1 MKKKVKILTTIFV
14 VFWLFYV
21 VPQTILPS
29 IAVLMLFFYI
39 FGKELILKF
48 LEKSFFVVFIV
59 PLTFLKTDFLRDSLW
74 RESVVFLLLSFV
86 LFYTAFE
93 YKPKRFK
100 KPKIVVAGIL
110 FFIYLLTIISF
121 NGKIMFSG
129 DEPHYLV
136 ISNSILY
143 DFDINVSNNYTR
155 NRIENFWK
163 SKRRLPYHGYYGIK
177 GKKYIYSFHFPGL
190 SILTLPFFAF
200 AEIVKQKTFYFFI
213 IRIGVVFWALL
224 SALQFFELLKNL
236 KLNENE
242 AVLLTIL
249 TFSLSPY
256 LFFGTHLFPT
266 IFIVFFLLYAVNNLF
281 FERKNYLKASIALSI
296 MVWLG
301 LKATII
307 IGGLGIALLLI
318 EKKELFK
325 IKKILSFLP
334 LLFSYGL
341 LFYWVYSAY
350 GTFSLFSIYNGVL
363 TPEKKK
369 YLYELILYKIPFTVR
384 FDSFLNYFFDQ
395 RDGLLFYFPVF
406 FFIFPALSSYIK
418 KRFRIEKLGYIF
430 IPLFL
435 YIFNYAFNTHRGGYC
450 PPARPLGP
458 FVWFFAILL
467 YVYLRST
474 NFEREKRIIFSLLAS
489 ITLFVSTILILK
501 PLFIYNTT
509 THEVTTRASQLTN
522 YLTNSIIE
530 LPKYLPSFLKI
541 HNWDHKA
548 NYFWVLFA
556 LILMVGSV
564 LNIKRKT
571 TKLFERIIVG
581 FIISV
586 FGIYIV
592 FPYFSPKK
600 FGRINVKNS
609 ITLLR
614 TFRNMRL
621 EDEKIVVFGEGNRFF
636 PLFQREKYLHLE
648 IKCASEQYVKV
659 FYDLKLIKG
668 FKCLVGE
675 RKKVKLKAK
684 KYNRIL
690 RFIPVFIENRVL
702 EAPETVDFSYILTFS
717 K

>member
-1 MKKKVKILTTIFV
+1 MKERIKILITFLV
-14 VFWLFYV
+14 VLWLFYV
-21 VPQTILPS
+21 VPQAIFPS
-29 IAVLMLFFYI
+29 ITVLALFFFI
-39 FGKELILKF
+39 FGKELLLKF
-48 LEKSFFVVFIV
+48 FEKSFSIVFIV
-59 PLTFLKTDFLRDSLW
+59 PLAFLKTDFFRDSLW

-93 YKPKRFK
+93 YKPKRLK
-100 KPKIVVAGIL
+100 KPKTIVIGIL
-110 FFIYLLTIISF
+110 FIIYFLTIISF
-121 NGKIMFSG
+121 NGKIRFSG

-143 DFDINVSNNYTR
+143 DFDINVSNNYSR
-155 NRIENFWK
+155 ERIKNFWT

-177 GKKYIYSFHFPGL
+177 GKKYIYSFHFPGISVL
-190 SILTLPFFAF
+190 ILPFFAL
-200 AEIVKQKTFYFFI
+200 AEVVKQKTFYFFI

-224 SALQFFELLKNL
+224 SALQFFKLLENL

-242 AVLLTIL
+242 SVLLTIL

-266 IFIVFFLLYAVNNLF
+266 IFIVFFLLYAINNLF
-281 FERKNYLKASIALSI
+281 FEDKNYLKASIALSI

-307 IGGLGIALLLI
+307 IGGIGIALLLI

-325 IKKILSFLP
+325 VKKILSFSP

-341 LFYWVYSAY
+341 LFHWVYSAY

-369 YLYELILYKIPFTVR
+369 YLYELILYKIPLSR
-384 FDSFLNYFFDQ
+384 RIDSFLNYFFDQ

-418 KRFRIEKLGYIF
+418 KRFRIEKLGFIF

-458 FVWFFAILL
+458 FIWFFALL
-467 YVYLRST
+467 IYMYLKST
-474 NFEREKRIIFSLLAS
+474 KFEKEKRTIFSLLTS
-489 ITLFVSTILILK
+489 ITVFVSTILILK

-522 YLTNSIIE
+522 YLTNSVID
-530 LPKYLPSFLKI
+530 LPKFLPSFLKI
-541 HNWDHKA
+541 YNWNHKA
-548 NYFWVLFA
+548 NYFWILFSSWL
-556 LILMVGSV
+556 LIVSLLKIKGNLIKKMETFIVISIFFVVG
-564 LNIKRKT
+564 L
-571 TKLFERIIVG
+571 
-581 FIISV
+581 
-586 FGIYIV
+586 YIV
-592 FPYFSPKK
+592 FPYFTPKK
-600 FGRINVKNS
+600 YEKLRFKNVIFLKTFGNI
-609 ITLLR
+609 
-614 TFRNMRL
+614 RL
-621 EDEKIVVFGEGNRFF
+621 ENRGIVVFDEGKRFF
-636 PLFQREKYLHLE
+636 PIFSKT
-648 IKCASEQYVKV
+648 SN
-659 FYDLKLIKG
+659 LKLKIICFKEQKIKIIND
-668 FKCLVGE
+668 L
-675 RKKVKLKAK
+675 KKVKEFPCEKNESNFVFLHLK
-684 KYNRIL
+684 NFNGIVDFSPL
-690 RFIPVFIENRVL
+690 FIENKI
-702 EAPETVDFSYILTFS
+702 EETHDKHDVSYLIDI